1 MANQHRRSQIAA
13 AALTL
18 FSQRGYNATGME
30 DIAGHVGIATSS
42 LYNHVGSKRELLTE
56 VILSTLR
63 GLLDNHRL
71 GLRGIDAPSEQ
82 LHAAMRLHVCY
93 HALHAQATRVV
104 NNEIAHLDAPSRA
117 QATELRREYVR
128 CWQRIIAAGVD
139 CGAFTVADAK
149 VSAYALIDMGLGVC
163 LWFDPQA
170 AYSAE
175 ELGAMYADMAL
186 RSVTR

>member
-1 MANQHRRSQIAA
+1 MANQQRRSQIAA
-13 AALTL
+13 AALAL

-63 GLLDNHRL
+63 GLLEDHRQ
-71 GLRGIDAPSEQ
+71 GLRGIVTPSAQ
-82 LHAAMRLHVCY
+82 LHTAMRLHVRY

-128 CWQRIIAAGVD
+128 CWQRIIAAGVETGEFAVGD
-139 CGAFTVADAK
+139 VK
-149 VSAYALIDMGLGVC
+149 VSVYALIDMGLGVC

-170 AYSAE
+170 RYSAE
-175 ELGAMYADMAL
+175 ELGTMYADMAL
-186 RSVTR
+186 RGITR